1 MLFPDAN
8 NWRAGMQDVA
18 AAVEDT
24 MGELVTVT
32 PIKPR
37 RPNTQSEP
45 DEARA
50 VSAIA
55 VFTSKASTAFGP
67 TRSSGGVEIA
77 PMIDT
82 RDPVFQFALNAVPFP
97 LSQGYFI
104 HRTCSGETFEVTR
117 VQPDGVSSIV
127 CHVVRF
133 GRTKKGDWQ

>member
-32 PIKPR
+32 PTMPRKP
-37 RPNTQSEP
+37 NAQSEP
-45 DEARA
+45 DNTRA

-67 TRSSGGVEIA
+67 TRSSGGVDIA

-82 RDPVFQFALNAVPFP
+82 REPVCQFAYNAVPFP

-104 HRTCSGETFEVTR
+104 QRTCSGEVFEVTR
-117 VQPDGVSSIV
+117 VQPDGVSSVI
-127 CHVVRF
+127 CHVVQF
-133 GRTKKGDWQ
+133 GRIKKEAW